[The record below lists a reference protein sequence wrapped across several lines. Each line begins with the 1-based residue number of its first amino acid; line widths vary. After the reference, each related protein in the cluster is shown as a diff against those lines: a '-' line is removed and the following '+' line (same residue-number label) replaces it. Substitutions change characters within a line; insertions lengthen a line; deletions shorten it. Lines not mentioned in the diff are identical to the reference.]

1 VGAIAPVR
9 DAVDRRVI
17 DNVRTRSG
25 RFFNG
30 AGYPAPNPY

>member
-1 VGAIAPVR
+1 
-9 DAVDRRVI
+9 VI